1 MLPPVSFP
9 SAFPPFSH
17 WRHLTAL
24 GVLGLW
30 AVTASAQLAVTSIT
44 TSSVNQSNQTVN
56 GDTFS
61 RLTTSITSFKDSV
74 GNIYDAN
81 TVAGSAYVRRN
92 SAPGNANN
100 SSVWYDQGTTT
111 DFDAPYATTYSSL
124 LLGNNILRGSDNTF
138 ANGTGVSEGNIERLD
153 FLFSTSGLTSTIS
166 TSFAVFD
173 RGSVNQ
179 HDNVKIAVITGWD
192 SVNNVPTSYGGTLFE
207 LTPTGYGSTNVTADF
222 GYSLFRYNSGDNL
235 GGPSYWND
243 NSETGSQGLGGA
255 TISMAELGIAAGT
268 TIYGYSLM
276 AGDVTS
282 GGNMANI
289 VDWTNAT
296 YYSTGTSGATGAGG
310 IDLSAVNGVLYN
322 RRVPEPST
330 YGAIFIGFTAALLG
344 WRRRRRNINVPA
356 A

>member
-1 MLPPVSFP
+1 
-9 SAFPPFSH
+9 
-17 WRHLTAL
+17 
-24 GVLGLW
+24 VLGIS
-30 AVTASAQLAVTSIT
+30 AAAASAQMAVTEIT
-44 TSSVNQSNQTVN
+44 TSTVNQSNQTIN
-56 GDTFS
+56 GDSFN
-61 RLTTSITSFKDSV
+61 RLTTSITSFKDV
-74 GNIYDAN
+74 AGNIYDAN

-92 SAPGNANN
+92 AAPGSANN
-100 SSVWYDQGTTT
+100 SSVWYDQGTTN
-111 DFDAPYATTYSSL
+111 DFEAPYANTYSSL

-192 SVNNVPTSYGGTLFE
+192 SVNNVPTAYGGTLFE

-222 GYSLFRYNSGDNL
+222 TYNLFRYSNGDNL
-235 GGPSYWND
+235 GGPSYWNS
-243 NSETGSQGLGGA
+243 NTETGTQGLGGA
-255 TISMAELGIAAGT
+255 TISMADLGIAAGT
-268 TIYGYSLM
+268 TIYGYSLV

-282 GGNMANI
+282 GGSMANI

-330 YGAIFIGFTAALLG
+330 YGAILVGLTAALLG
-344 WRRRRRNINVPA
+344 WRRHRRNFNAPA